1 MNSVSRV
8 SVVLTLIFFWRKNM
22 STKNTVKIGNKTY
35 PIKCNIEVLM
45 EIQDEYDSISLFE
58 MDILGFKLAHNV
70 DGSVKR
76 DDEGKPVL
84 RKTEPK
90 LSAIY
95 KILPIMLKAGA
106 KSDAEIP
113 EISKDKINFDYIAV
127 ATAMHN
133 EFERCFERKNQ

>member
-1 MNSVSRV
+1 
-8 SVVLTLIFFWRKNM
+8 M

-70 DGSVKR
+70 DGSIKR
-76 DDEGKPVL
+76 DDEGKPIL
-84 RKTEPK
+84 KKTEPK

-95 KILPIMLKAGA
+95 KISPIMLKAGA

-113 EISKDKINFDYIAV
+113 EISQDKINFDYIAV

>member
-1 MNSVSRV
+1 MA
-8 SVVLTLIFFWRKNM
+8 
-22 STKNTVKIGNKTY
+22 TKNTVKIGNKTY

-76 DDEGKPVL
+76 DDDGKPVL

-90 LSAIY
+90 LNAIY

>member
-1 MNSVSRV
+1 
-8 SVVLTLIFFWRKNM
+8 
-22 STKNTVKIGNKTY
+22 
-35 PIKCNIEVLM
+35 M

-70 DGSVKR
+70 DGSIKR
-76 DDEGKPVL
+76 DDDGKPIL

>member
-1 MNSVSRV
+1 
-8 SVVLTLIFFWRKNM
+8 
-22 STKNTVKIGNKTY
+22 
-35 PIKCNIEVLM
+35 M

-58 MDILGFKLAHNV
+58 LDILGFKLAHNV

-76 DDEGKPVL
+76 DDDGKPIL

>member
-1 MNSVSRV
+1 
-8 SVVLTLIFFWRKNM
+8 M

-76 DDEGKPVL
+76 DDDGKPVL
-84 RKTEPK
+84 KKTEPK
-90 LSAIY
+90 LSTIY

>member
-1 MNSVSRV
+1 
-8 SVVLTLIFFWRKNM
+8 M

-70 DGSVKR
+70 DGSIKR
-76 DDEGKPVL
+76 DDDGKPIL

-95 KILPIMLKAGA
+95 KIFPIMLKAGA

>member
-1 MNSVSRV
+1 
-8 SVVLTLIFFWRKNM
+8 M

-58 MDILGFKLAHNV
+58 LDILGFKLAHNV
-70 DGSVKR
+70 DGSIKR
-76 DDEGKPVL
+76 DDEGKPIL
-84 RKTEPK
+84 KKTEPK

-113 EISKDKINFDYIAV
+113 EISKDIINFDYIAV